1 MHVRLTK
8 VLELGHNL
16 YTACY
21 IQTLGQSHTVLTFC
35 TNKMST
41 VVPQLVE
48 ELLDIPLAIA
58 LGPAVAFCWIYFN
71 EEKRLKFSPILSLEK
86 RHKLQGW
93 SSEEYG
99 GLVWIKYGSLS
110 KTTALQGRCDVTYFH
125 GAWCKYFIGVF
136 THTASLILFTNSTL
150 NSLFPLHTTKNL
162 SIQATTTERPEGW
175 YHTICLAI
183 PELLHRWTQ

>member
-48 ELLDIPLAIA
+48 ELLDIPLAIV
-58 LGPAVAFCWIYFN
+58 LGPAVAFC
-71 EEKRLKFSPILSLEK
+71 
-86 RHKLQGW
+86 
-93 SSEEYG
+93 
-99 GLVWIKYGSLS
+99 
-110 KTTALQGRCDVTYFH
+110 
-125 GAWCKYFIGVF
+125 
-136 THTASLILFTNSTL
+136 
-150 NSLFPLHTTKNL
+150 
-162 SIQATTTERPEGW
+162 
-175 YHTICLAI
+175 
-183 PELLHRWTQ
+183 